1 MTMSRGAGPNNS
13 TATSWNPTDE
23 RFGQGAQCPF
33 NERNGCWPSGRRTR
47 DDRGPRWW
55 REREFARR
63 QHHPERQLTR
73 VYSLVNGQGSGWR
86 IASAGR
92 GDSSTVE
99 LFPGNCGRIARG
111 CRLGRQ
117 GNRGS
122 CRARPRYLAGG
133 GITGGVAQRAPG
145 PPPPRPVPT
154 GLGHPANRSNTLG
167 DDDVSE
173 RGPDDIDRDVADPMG
188 NGALGT
194 DPLAF

>member
-1 MTMSRGAGPNNS
+1 MPLRRMQS
-13 TATSWNPTDE
+13 
-23 RFGQGAQCPF
+23 
-33 NERNGCWPSGRRTR
+33 GCWPGGRRTR
-47 DDRGPRWW
+47 DDRRPRWW

-63 QHHPERQLTR
+63 QRHPERQLTR
-73 VYSLVNGQGSGWR
+73 VYSLVNGQGSGR
-86 IASAGR
+86 RLASAGR

-145 PPPPRPVPT
+145 PPPPRPVPALAIRPT
-154 GLGHPANRSNTLG
+154 GATRWGTMTSR
-167 DDDVSE
+167 
-173 RGPDDIDRDVADPMG
+173 RGVPTTSTETSRILWATEHWGP
-188 NGALGT
+188 T
-194 DPLAF
+194 P